1 MIDNRRIYQNNDE
14 KKNKI
19 CLMSTINTFVIVL
32 FAALTTLM
40 VNIGVNF
47 DNGNGILMMPGIPTA
62 NAQQPTPG
70 EGGIVDLKVS
80 ERNDNFVWES
90 GDNKI
95 NPQINMK
102 ANAVYS
108 IQLESIDGNDI
119 DHQLVIQTND
129 GRELVK
135 SAEISNGETD
145 DFSFTPK
152 TIGTYEYHCKYHPQ
166 TMKGTIIVS

>member
-1 MIDNRRIYQNNDE
+1 MIDKRTHQNND
-14 KKNKI
+14 KKRSKK
-19 CLMSTINTFVIVL
+19 CLISTIKTFVIVL

-40 VNIGVNF
+40 ANIAVNF

-62 NAQQPTPG
+62 NAQQPTAG
-70 EGGIVDLKVS
+70 ESGIVDLKVS
-80 ERNDNFVWES
+80 ERNGNFVWES
-90 GDNKI
+90 GDNKV

-108 IQLESIDGNDI
+108 IQLESMNGNDI
-119 DHQLVIQTND
+119 EHQLVIQTND

-135 SAEISNGETD
+135 SADISNGETD
-145 DFSFTPK
+145 NFSFTPK

>member
-1 MIDNRRIYQNNDE
+1 MIDKTRTHQNNE
-14 KKNKI
+14 KKKSKK
-19 CLMSTINTFVIVL
+19 CLISIKTFVIVL

-40 VNIGVNF
+40 ANIAVNF

-62 NAQQPTPG
+62 NAQQSTSG
-70 EGGIVDLKVS
+70 ESGIVDLKVS
-80 ERNDNFVWES
+80 ERNGNFVWES
-90 GDNKI
+90 GDNKV

-108 IQLESIDGNDI
+108 IQLESMDGNNI
-119 DHQLVIQTND
+119 EHQLVIQTKD
-129 GRELVK
+129 GKELVK

-152 TIGTYEYHCKYHPQ
+152 TIGTYEYHCEYHPQ